1 MAEEKDDKT
10 KEKEGGA
17 IDPEKELEV
26 VEYAIAE
33 KIAKLFLRSKITPLL
48 IIASL
53 FLGIVSVL
61 FTPEE
66 VDPDIVVS
74 MVDIFVPYPGASA
87 QDVEKVVTSPL
98 EKLMWE
104 IPGVKN
110 VYSTAMND
118 VGLVTVRF
126 EVGQNV
132 QKTIARLKTK
142 IDYNMDRMPQGVLP
156 PIIKSRSIYSVP
168 QVTVTIWSDRYGPYA
183 LRRIAGEIKSNLKS
197 LKDVSEI
204 WMFGGYKRI
213 IRIEPDIGKLRS
225 YGLDLLKLYGALS
238 ISNNAL
244 NPGKITTPGENIY
257 VRAGGFFQTADD
269 VRNLVVG
276 VYHGK
281 AILLRDVAGVYD
293 GPGNPHHYHL
303 IGFNKRQTLQKYQ
316 AVTIAIAKRK
326 GSDSVVIANKILEKL
341 KTLDGYIIPE
351 GVHTTITRNYGK
363 MAHDKVKT
371 LIEHLIG
378 AIISVMVVMTIWLGW
393 RAGLVVFVA
402 LPVTFSLT
410 LFVYYMLGYTLNR
423 VTLFALIFVVGLV
436 VDDAIIVVEN
446 MDRHFKVAKDNLFSR
461 AIYAVGEVG
470 DPTILATITVIVA
483 IFPMAFVRGLM
494 GPYMKPMPVGASL
507 AMIFSLFVAFT
518 ITPWLAF
525 KLLANRKR
533 SSKEITS
540 EEEWLRQT
548 WLYRLYSSILSPLM
562 DKGVFRFLLLSA
574 VVILFFATLMFIPT
588 KKVILKMLPL
598 DNKNNMQVVIDMPKG
613 TPLEKTTAVATE
625 IGAYLSGNKYV
636 NNYEIYAGMAAPFN
650 LNGLVRHYYL
660 RRGDNVAQIVVNF
673 IDKEKRKLKSHDL
686 AEMLRGPIQAIGK
699 KHDANIKIAEV
710 PPGPPVLSSLVAE
723 IYGPDRKSRLAVA
736 SKIKHIFETTKGVVD
751 VDWFVEHDMK
761 ELDFSVNKVKAALTG
776 ISTSMIAKT
785 VYMAVK
791 GMKVG
796 ILHTGIDREP
806 VDIVIKIPQKQKFQ
820 VNILKNINLISMAG
834 KPVPLNELVTIRRR
848 IKEKPIYHKDLKPVV
863 YVVGDVAGAI
873 ESPVY
878 AILKMRKRI
887 GSILQNGYRVKEYW
901 TREPTNTQRVSIK
914 WGGEWKVTYEVFR
927 DLGLAFMGAMVIMY
941 FVLVAWFGSFATPV
955 IMMIPIPLSLI
966 GIIPGHFLFGK
977 FFTATSMIGF
987 IALAGIMVRNSVL
1000 LIDFIELGLKRGKG
1014 IKEAVIESGAVRA
1027 RPVILTTVAVIVGAF
1042 FMLPDPI
1049 FAGLG
1054 VALITGATIS
1064 TMLTLVVIP
1073 LGYFIYYKMV
1083 HGDQQAG
1090 S

>member
-1 MAEEKDDKT
+1 MGEEKDTERKDIKACT
-10 KEKEGGA
+10 
-17 IDPEKELEV
+17 INPEEELEII
-26 VEYAIAE
+26 EHAIAE
-33 KIAKLFLRSKITPLL
+33 KIAKVFLISKITPLL
-48 IIASL
+48 MIAAL

-74 MVDIFVPYPGASA
+74 MVDIFIPYPGAKP
-87 QDVEKVVTSPL
+87 QDVEKIVTAPF

-104 IPGVKN
+104 IPGVDN

-118 VGLVTVRF
+118 VGMVTVQF
-126 EVGQNV
+126 KVGQNV
-132 QKTIARLKTK
+132 EKTIARLKTK

-168 QVTVTIWSDRYGPYA
+168 QLSITLWSAKYSPYM
-183 LRRIAGEIKSNLKS
+183 LRSIAAEVKAGLKS
-197 LKDVSEI
+197 IDNVSEI
-204 WMFGGYKRI
+204 WITGGYQRDI
-213 IRIEPDIGKLRS
+213 SVEPDINKLRS

-238 ISNNAL
+238 ISNKAL
-244 NPGKITTPGENIY
+244 NPGKITTAGKNIY

-276 VYHGK
+276 VYQGK
-281 AILLRDVAGVYD
+281 SIYLRDVAAVFD
-293 GPGNPHHYHL
+293 GPGVPHHYHM
-303 IGFNKRQTLQKYQ
+303 IGFNKSNTLEKFQ
-316 AVTIAIAKRK
+316 AVTIAIAKKK
-326 GSDSVVIANKILEKL
+326 GSDSVVVAKDILKKL
-341 KTLDGYIIPE
+341 KTLNGYIIPE
-351 GVHTTITRNYGK
+351 GVHATISRDYGK

-378 AIISVMVVMTIWLGW
+378 AIVSVMLVMTIWLGW

-446 MDRHFKVAKDNLFSR
+446 MDRHFKIAKDNLFSR
-461 AIYAVGEVG
+461 AVQAVGEVG

-483 IFPMAFVRGLM
+483 IFPMAFVRGVM

-507 AMIFSLFVAFT
+507 AMVFSLFVAFT

-525 KLLANRKR
+525 KLLAHRKGDAAGE
-533 SSKEITS
+533 KD
-540 EEEWLRQT
+540 EEEWIKKT
-548 WLYRLYSSILSPLM
+548 RLYKGYNKVLSPLM
-562 DKGVFRFLLLSA
+562 EKGLLRFLLLCG
-574 VVILFFATLMFIPT
+574 IILLFFGAVMFIPT
-588 KKVILKMLPL
+588 NKVILKMLPL
-598 DNKNNMQVVIDMPKG
+598 DNKDNLEVVIDMPKG
-613 TPLEKTTAVATE
+613 TPLEKTTVLATD
-625 IGAYLSGNKYV
+625 IGTYLSGV
-636 NNYEIYAGMAAPFN
+636 NDVDNYEIYAGIAAPFD

-673 IDKEKRKLKSHDL
+673 RDKQKRKLESHAL
-686 AEMLRGPIQAIGK
+686 AEMLRGPIQAIGSK
-699 KHDANIKIAEV
+699 YNANIKIAEV

-723 IYGPDRKSRLAVA
+723 VYGPDRKSRLAAA
-736 SKIKHIFETTKGVVD
+736 SKIKSIFETTKGVVD
-751 VDWFVEHDMK
+751 VDWFVEHDMQ
-761 ELDFSVNKVKAALTG
+761 ELDFTVNKVKAALTG
-776 ISTSMIAKT
+776 ISTDMITKT
-785 VYMAVK
+785 LYMAIK
-791 GMKVG
+791 GMKAG
-796 ILHTGIDREP
+796 ILHTGKDREP
-806 VDIVIKIPQKQKFQ
+806 VSIIVRVPQRQKSQ
-820 VNILKNINLISMAG
+820 LDILKNINLISMAG
-834 KPVPLNELVTIRRR
+834 KAVPLSELVQIEQ
-848 IKEKPIYHKDLKPVV
+848 KNKDKPIYHKDLKPVV

-887 GSILQNGYRVKEYW
+887 GSILSHGSKVREYW
-901 TREPTNTQRVSIK
+901 TQEPDNTQTVSIK

-927 DLGLAFMGAMVIMY
+927 DLGLAFFGAMIVMY
-941 FVLVAWFGSFATPV
+941 FVLVAWFGSFVTPI

-1000 LIDFIELGLKRGKG
+1000 LIDFIELSLRRGKE
-1014 IKEAVIESGAVRA
+1014 IKEAVIQSGAIRA

-1054 VALITGATIS
+1054 VSLITGAAVS
-1064 TMLTLVVIP
+1064 TVLTLVIIP
-1073 LGYFIYYKMV
+1073 LGYYMYYKRV
-1083 HGDQQAG
+1083 HRDRQAG
-1090 S
+1090 